1 MPASAPPAAAAERQ
15 YRYLGFITCL
25 YITFQLVCDVT
36 AGKIISVYG
45 MPVSV
50 TVLYFPVTYIFADV
64 LTEVYGYRRAR
75 AVLWTVL
82 CASVTACLLYQV
94 AALWPP
100 AAGWNGDPA
109 YRQVLGVV
117 PRVVLGS
124 WVALFAGE
132 IMNNYVMARMKVMS
146 GGRHLW
152 MRTVGSTVVGQLGNT
167 ALFYGIALSGVLP
180 ASLLVRSILTGWIAK
195 VLVEV
200 LLIPATYAV
209 VGWLKRV
216 EDEDFF
222 DRATDFNP
230 LIVERP
236 F

>member
-1 MPASAPPAAAAERQ
+1 MLPSAAAPAAERQ

-36 AGKIISVYG
+36 AGKIITVYG

-82 CASVTACLLYQV
+82 LASVTACLLYQV
-94 AALWPP
+94 AARWPP
-100 AAGWNGDPA
+100 AAGWDGDPA

-132 IMNNYVMARMKVMS
+132 ILNNYVLARLKVAS

-152 MRTVGSTVVGQLGNT
+152 LRTTSSTVVGQLGNT

-180 ASLLVRSILTGWIAK
+180 APLLMKSI
-195 VLVEV
+195 
-200 LLIPATYAV
+200 V
-209 VGWLKRV
+209 VGWLAKVAVEVAFTPLTYLVVGRLKRAEH
-216 EDEDFF
+216 EDWF

>member
-1 MPASAPPAAAAERQ
+1 MPSADAIPAADRQ

-82 CASVTACLLYQV
+82 LSSVTACALYQV
-94 AALWPP
+94 AARWTP
-100 AAGWNGDPA
+100 APGWEGDAA

-117 PRVVLGS
+117 PRIVLGS

-132 IMNNYVMARMKVMS
+132 ILNNYVLARMKVATA
-146 GGRHLW
+146 GRHLW
-152 MRTVGSTVVGQLGNT
+152 LRTTSSTLVGQLGNT

-180 ASLLVRSILTGWIAK
+180 PSLLLRSIIAGWLAK
-195 VLVEV
+195 VAVEV
-200 LLIPATYAV
+200 AFTPLTYAV
-209 VGWLKRV
+209 VGRLKRA
-216 EDEDFF
+216 EHEDFF
-222 DRATDFNP
+222 DSATDFNP
-230 LIVERP
+230 LILERP